1 MTFTLRPHIGN
12 MFSWLLKFVTHKK
25 LTLVWWLRP
34 FILYSSNANAW
45 GLGTHI
51 YFAHS
56 LIWAMPML
64 DQRLR
69 QAIKNFPELVMAGAC
84 LPDLAVISNTF
95 NSTHQWQ
102 QGLKLLNTAKQTD
115 SEEDLAIAIGY
126 MSHLYIDVIAHQHFV
141 PAHEALWQHDSVVTH
156 IAAEWA
162 MDAYLKTIT
171 PQSPSQLLQKNHII
185 LATFVSKY
193 FDCEVAHASTM
204 LKRLSFWDGVL
215 RRFKIPQLIYNTARL
230 FDRQLKQHFIYYIA
244 LTQHAMPQIK
254 LLLEGDAPVYDAEL
268 KAQSAME
275 MRLWQA
281 NCLAHLKN
289 LTRKPIAH
297 FNR

>member
-1 MTFTLRPHIGN
+1 MLSRLFNFVSDKKFTVI
-12 MFSWLLKFVTHKK
+12 
-25 LTLVWWLRP
+25 WWLTP
-34 FILYSSNANAW
+34 FILYSGNANAW

-69 QAIKNFPELVMAGAC
+69 LAIKRFPELVMAGAC
-84 LPDLAVISNTF
+84 LPDLAVISKTF
-95 NSTHQWQ
+95 NNTHQWQ
-102 QGLKLLNTAKQTD
+102 QGLKLLNAAKQAP
-115 SEEDLAIAIGY
+115 EDTENAEQELAIAIGY

-141 PAHEALWQHDSVVTH
+141 PAHEALWQHDSVATH

-162 MDAYLKTIT
+162 MDAHLNPIT
-171 PQSPSQLLQKNHII
+171 PQSPSQLLQKNHVV
-185 LATFVSKY
+185 LACFVSKH
-193 FDCEVAHASTM
+193 FECEVVHASKM
-204 LKRLSFWDGVL
+204 LKRLGFWDSLL
-215 RRFKIPQLIYNTARL
+215 RGFKIPQLIYGVTSL
-230 FDRQLKQHFIYYIA
+230 LDKQLKQHFIYYIA
-244 LTQHAMPQIK
+244 LTQHAMPQIN

-268 KAQSAME
+268 KAKSAVE

-297 FNR
+297 FK